1 MNKATYRATG
11 AVAWIAAAV
20 IVAAAARSP
29 AAVQGTIYK
38 TDGGEI
44 SGKLSWFGATQEY
57 DINKGNVSTKVPA
70 RLVARVV
77 TPKPADLD
85 RAVNAVRTK
94 QYGAAVN
101 PLRNIVT
108 TYEMMG
114 WDVPA
119 ARWLAEAYLNLNQLK
134 EAETMC
140 EKVIRS
146 NPEAGRSGELASIY
160 WEVLRK
166 ANKEAT
172 LMRVLS
178 EAVKTGGRE
187 VAAVAQLKRAD
198 IDRSRGDI
206 KRALKDGYLRTAI
219 LFRDVKLVQPE
230 ALSKAAECFQQL
242 GQQSYA
248 EKMRREL
255 LEKYPESD
263 EARKIRGGG

>member
-1 MNKATYRATG
+1 MNGTTYRVAG
-11 AVAWIAAAV
+11 AVAWIAAV
-20 IVAAAARSP
+20 IVAATAARAP

-44 SGKLSWFGATQEY
+44 SGNLTWFGATQEY
-57 DINKGNVSTKVPA
+57 DINRGNVSTKVAA

-77 TPKPADLD
+77 TPKPPDLD

-94 QYGAAVN
+94 QYAAAVG

-108 TYEMMG
+108 TYERMG

-134 EAETMC
+134 EAEDMC
-140 EKVIRS
+140 EKVMRG

-166 ANKEAT
+166 QGKDAT
-172 LMRVLS
+172 LMRVLG

-198 IDRSRGDI
+198 IDRAKGDI
-206 KRALKDGYLRTAI
+206 KKAVKDGYLRTAI
-219 LFRDVKLVQPE
+219 LFKDVKLVQPE

-248 EKMRREL
+248 DKMRREL
-255 LEKYPESD
+255 LDRYPDSE